1 MLLQFKQKILQIV
14 MRINRFVTFE
24 KKTPQCMYKK
34 IIE

>member
-24 KKTPQCMYKK
+24 KKTTMHV
-34 IIE
+34 

>member
-24 KKTPQCMYKK
+24 KKKPTMHV
-34 IIE
+34 